1 MKRVELIDSIEKI
14 FNYYDLGII
23 KSCSEL
29 KHGFN
34 RLVID
39 INGIYVLK
47 ICVNQE
53 NELGIKREIEFYKH
67 NQCIYFPKLIVS
79 DTSKKILPF
88 IYTIEKKINGKN
100 LFDIWLNI
108 DQKEK
113 EEILFKLVE
122 ILKKIHKPVS
132 SKEYNILEIL
142 EKFDILCEKN
152 IAKNIFSLEE
162 IKYLRELKNYMEYY
176 LKNVKIGY
184 IHGDLHFNN
193 ILLIND
199 EIKLIDFE
207 NYGIAP
213 IDKEFDTINR
223 MVRDPNSFLSKDN
236 MSAYHD
242 PQNYRIIMDYLK
254 FAYPEICNQEN
265 YSDRLLIYDCLN
277 SLKWIY
283 YYPDYERYHD
293 VLFRKSKRL
302 LR

>member
-1 MKRVELIDSIEKI
+1 MKQIELIDSIEKI
-14 FNYYDLGII
+14 FNYYGLGII

-29 KHGFN
+29 KQGFN
-34 RLVID
+34 RSVID

-113 EEILFKLVE
+113 EEILCKLVE

-142 EKFDILCEKN
+142 EKFDTLCKKN

-162 IKYLRELKNYMEYY
+162 IRYLRELKNYIEYY

-193 ILLIND
+193 IILTND

-236 MSAYHD
+236 VSAYHD